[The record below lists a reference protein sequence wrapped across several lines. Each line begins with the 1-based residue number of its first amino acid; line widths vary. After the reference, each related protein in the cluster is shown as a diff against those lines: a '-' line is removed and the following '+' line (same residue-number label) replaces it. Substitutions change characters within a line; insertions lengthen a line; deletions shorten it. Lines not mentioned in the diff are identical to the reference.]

1 MLSNVRGE
9 ALQLRKLTIPLALT
23 VSIPLAA
30 VLAVVAGGS
39 APMAAAGAGLALL
52 FWILEEAATAI
63 GRRGGVRQA
72 VAASV
77 GGVVVRYI
85 VVGGLL
91 VAAGL
96 LDRGG
101 FLSCVL
107 TFMALFTLLLA
118 ARIGRGAADVM
129 RGQAL

>member
-1 MLSNVRGE
+1 MQPR
-9 ALQLRKLTIPLALT
+9 RLTISLALT

-30 VLAVVAGGS
+30 TLAVVAGGS
-39 APMAAAGAGLALL
+39 GPMAAAGAGLALL
-52 FWILEEAATAI
+52 FWVLEEVATAV

-91 VAAGL
+91 IAAGL
-96 LDRGG
+96 IDRDG
-101 FLSCVL
+101 FLSCAL
-107 TFMALFTLLLA
+107 TFMALFTLLLF
-118 ARIGRGAADVM
+118 ARIGRGAAAAM
-129 RGQAL
+129 RGRAL

>member
-1 MLSNVRGE
+1 
-9 ALQLRKLTIPLALT
+9 LQLRRLTIPLALI
-23 VSIPLAA
+23 VCIPLSAA
-30 VLAVVAGGS
+30 VAVAAGGS

-52 FWILEEAATAI
+52 FWLLDEAAIAL
-63 GRRGGVRQA
+63 GRRGGAHQA

-85 VVGGLL
+85 VIGGLL

-107 TFMALFTLLLA
+107 TFMALFTVLLA
-118 ARIGRGAADVM
+118 TRIGRGAAAAT
-129 RGQAL
+129 RGRTL